1 MDILKRNNNTLQNP
15 AVRASLLIGLITLTA
30 AFVVAFFEGAVN
42 EQFTSFWD
50 AVWWV
55 LVTIST
61 VGYGDKVPVTPEGR
75 LVAIV
80 IMLLGVALLSI
91 VTATISSIFV
101 TKKIREGKGLEDI
114 KLKNHLVICGWNS
127 RVEQILNTF
136 ERAKSAQ
143 RAVVLINQLS
153 EEEITDVLSRFATVE
168 VKFVRGDFTRE
179 IILNRANIKNASAA
193 IVLPDSSSGLN
204 PTDERTILATLSIKA
219 INPNIKVYAHILDK
233 ENLSHLKKAH
243 ADEVIVSDAYS
254 GFLLA
259 NHVLAPGVPQLLEQ
273 LFSEKSPYTIKRHPL
288 PESLIG
294 KTYGELAADYQ
305 QNNTGILIGLGQI
318 KEPFKISDLMSSDYS
333 YLDEFI
339 LRKFQESGR
348 GPEGEQIKIFIN
360 PEKDVVLTQNDF
372 YIAIESD
379 PS

>member
-1 MDILKRNNNTLQNP
+1 
-15 AVRASLLIGLITLTA
+15 
-30 AFVVAFFEGAVN
+30 
-42 EQFTSFWD
+42 
-50 AVWWV
+50 
-55 LVTIST
+55 
-61 VGYGDKVPVTPEGR
+61 
-75 LVAIV
+75 
-80 IMLLGVALLSI
+80 
-91 VTATISSIFV
+91 
-101 TKKIREGKGLEDI
+101 LEDI
-114 KLKNHLVICGWNS
+114 KLKNHLVICGWNP

-136 ERAKSAQ
+136 EHARSAKQ
-143 RAVVLINQLS
+143 AVVLINQLS
-153 EEEITDVLSRFATVE
+153 EEEITDILSRFTNLQ

-179 IILNRANIKNASAA
+179 TILNRANIKNASAA
-193 IVLPDSSSGLN
+193 IILPDTSSSVN

-219 INPNIKVYAHILDK
+219 INPNIKVYAHILDQ
-233 ENLSHLKKAH
+233 ENRSHLKKAH

-273 LFSEKSPYTIKRHPL
+273 LFSEKSPYTIKRHSL

-294 KTYGELAADYQ
+294 KTYGALADEYQ
-305 QNNTGILIGLGQI
+305 QKHSGILIGLGQV

-339 LRKFQESGR
+339 LRKFHESGR
-348 GPEGEQIKIFIN
+348 GSEGEQITITIN
-360 PEKDVVLTQNDF
+360 PPKEVELTANDF